1 MPRRDPGSQRL
12 LVTVLFTD
20 IVGSTERA
28 AALGDRG
35 WKELVARHHEIV
47 RRELRRFHG
56 RELDT
61 AGDGFFA
68 SFERPTQAIECA
80 TAVIDD
86 LRAIDLQIRA
96 AIHMGEAETMG
107 GKIGG
112 ITVHVASR
120 ALSLAGAGEILV
132 TSTVREVTVGAD
144 VTFDDRGVHEF
155 KGVPGEWHLYG
166 VEWHPRE
173 LPAAAPAPAGA
184 AAEATR
190 RRTWW
195 LAAAATGLIG
205 VAVLA
210 VTASALLPRD
220 ASEPPPVATPNSA
233 LAFGETTTSLDA
245 VHSVGDTP
253 TGIAAD
259 DNAVWVLSQGGRLL
273 TGIPTTEGPPRTLG
287 LPGAP
292 TGIAVGE
299 GAVWI
304 TFGFGVTGEDEG
316 IVLRVG
322 TGVEPEEQ
330 RITIGNGA
338 NGIAVGE
345 GSVWVTNGVSNTL
358 SRIDPLTR
366 SVAGT
371 ASVGEQPVAVTA
383 GEGSVWVAH
392 AVERSIWRVDPRTLE
407 PTAEISLPDAPTA
420 VALGFGFLWVTSN
433 VGGCVTVIDPA
444 TNGLVAT
451 IPLDLGP
458 RGIAAGTAAMW
469 VAGSRN
475 ALLSVDPDTRSAS
488 DPVALPGPG
497 EGVAVAAGEVWVTV
511 QE

>member
-1 MPRRDPGSQRL
+1 MLRRGPSSQRL
-12 LVTVLFTD
+12 LTTVLFTD

-28 AALGDRG
+28 AALGDRA
-35 WKELVARHHEIV
+35 WKDLVARHHAIV
-47 RRELRRFHG
+47 RQELRRLHG

-68 SFERPTQAIECA
+68 TFDTPAQAIECT
-80 TAVIDD
+80 TAIIDA
-86 LRAIDLQIRA
+86 LRPLDLQIRA
-96 AIHMGEAETMG
+96 AIHMGEAEVMG
-107 GKIGG
+107 GKVGG
-112 ITVHVASR
+112 LTVHVASR
-120 ALSLAGAGEILV
+120 ALSLAGASEILV
-132 TSTVREVTVGAD
+132 TNTVREVTVGAD

-155 KGVPGEWHLYG
+155 KGVPGEWHLFA
-166 VEWHPRE
+166 VEWQPRE
-173 LPAAAPAPAGA
+173 LPAAASAS
-184 AAEATR
+184 AEAATEAAR

-195 LAAAATGLIG
+195 LVAVATGLIG

-220 ASEPPPVATPNSA
+220 TSEPPPVAVPNST
-233 LAFGETTTSLDA
+233 LAFDEATTTLEG

-259 DNAVWVLSQGGRLL
+259 DKAVWALSLGDKLL
-273 TGIPTTEGPPRTLG
+273 TGIPTAEGAPRTMG

-316 IVLRVG
+316 IVLRVS
-322 TGVEPEEQ
+322 TGPVSEEQ
-330 RITIGNGA
+330 RIPIGNGA

-345 GSVWVTNGVSNTL
+345 GSVWVTNGVTNTL
-358 SRIDPLTR
+358 TRIDPVTR

-392 AVERSIWRVDPRTLE
+392 AVDRSVWRVDPRTLE

-420 VALGFGFLWVTSN
+420 MALGFGFLWVTSD
-433 VGGCVTVIDPA
+433 VGGSVAVIDPA

-451 IPLDLGP
+451 IPLALGP
-458 RGIAAGTAAMW
+458 RGIAAGAEAIW

-475 ALLSVDPDTRSAS
+475 ALVSIDPDTRSVS

-497 EGVAVAAGEVWVTV
+497 EGVAVAAGSVWVTV
-511 QE
+511 QQ